1 VRAHGLW
8 HAELVELI
16 VSMRHHDTLV
26 IADAGLPA
34 PDHVQT
40 IDLGWRRGDPRVLPV
55 LDAVLTELVIEQAT
69 VASEAGQPF
78 VSHLTARL
86 DVPIERTDHEAFKV
100 CCADARAIVRTG
112 DDTPYANV
120 ILHAGVPFEGIG
132 GLR

>member
-1 VRAHGLW
+1 MRANGLW

-55 LDAVLTELVIEQAT
+55 LDAVLSELVIVQAT
-69 VASEAGQPF
+69 VATEAGRPF
-78 VSHLTARL
+78 VKDLTTRL
-86 DVPIERTDHEAFKV
+86 DVPLERTDHESFKA

-120 ILHAGVPFEGIG
+120 MLHAGVPFDPIG
-132 GLR
+132 GPR